1 MSPVRSGSVSRQIS
15 ARKDWKPFGLPSVKG
30 ELAKSAV
37 ATGWSASPTRN
48 FSTMSRSSLKSK
60 FTCTVAVRNIM
71 SSPRRPRV
79 GM

>member
-1 MSPVRSGSVSRQIS
+1 
-15 ARKDWKPFGLPSVKG
+15 
-30 ELAKSAV
+30 
-37 ATGWSASPTRN
+37 
-48 FSTMSRSSLKSK
+48 MSRSSLKSK